1 VLCRYWF
8 TGGRLAWAAIS
19 DKIGRKNTF
28 ILFTAGSLPL
38 YLALPTMVESVLS
51 SGSTL
56 PLYAFCL
63 STAMTVSVM
72 GGSYAILPAYEA
84 DLFGT
89 RFSGAVHGRMLLFS
103 SAAALAGPPLFIYLR
118 SLAEKKAVT
127 ELLTK
132 VRTLSYHC
140 TLSPRPSNLYSFFL
154 QKISPETFQSA
165 FGAPIESAMDLL
177 ASKTL
182 SISKLLLISPPGTVD
197 PSPYLYND
205 TMYAL
210 AGMMAV
216 AYLSHSMV
224 RPVAALPA
232 VVTSAVNTATNGAAG
247 AKIVDVTGT
256 VTADT
261 TTAVPPTDTVVGDR
275 RVN

>member
-1 VLCRYWF
+1 LFLR
-8 TGGRLAWAAIS
+8 AS
-19 DKIGRKNTF
+19 NT
-28 ILFTAGSLPL
+28 LH
-38 YLALPTMVESVLS
+38 
-51 SGSTL
+51 
-56 PLYAFCL
+56 
-63 STAMTVSVM
+63 TVS
-72 GGSYAILPAYEA
+72 P
-84 DLFGT
+84 
-89 RFSGAVHGRMLLFS
+89 H
-103 SAAALAGPPLFIYLR
+103 
-118 SLAEKKAVT
+118 
-127 ELLTK
+127 
-132 VRTLSYHC
+132 
-140 TLSPRPSNLYSFFL
+140 
-154 QKISPETFQSA
+154 QISPETFQSA

-232 VVTSAVNTATNGAAG
+232 AVASAVNTATNGAAG

>member
-1 VLCRYWF
+1 
-8 TGGRLAWAAIS
+8 
-19 DKIGRKNTF
+19 
-28 ILFTAGSLPL
+28 
-38 YLALPTMVESVLS
+38 
-51 SGSTL
+51 
-56 PLYAFCL
+56 
-63 STAMTVSVM
+63 
-72 GGSYAILPAYEA
+72 
-84 DLFGT
+84 
-89 RFSGAVHGRMLLFS
+89 
-103 SAAALAGPPLFIYLR
+103 
-118 SLAEKKAVT
+118 
-127 ELLTK
+127 
-132 VRTLSYHC
+132 
-140 TLSPRPSNLYSFFL
+140 
-154 QKISPETFQSA
+154 
-165 FGAPIESAMDLL
+165 MDLL

-182 SISKLLLISPPGTVD
+182 SISKLLLISPPGTLD
-197 PSPYLYND
+197 PSPHLYND

-232 VVTSAVNTATNGAAG
+232 AVASAVNTATNGAAG